1 MKRSVILL
9 AMLLVLLACLP
20 ALSEDLPVFLLEQD
34 GAPVGSAVLFG
45 SENTLLTT
53 IPVPSTEGL
62 YVLSGEEKV
71 PAEIFPDQDQL
82 LSLVLTETALPGTP
96 MELGQVSLTGL
107 EASGFLPDG
116 AITQSECL
124 HVAYLTQP
132 AGLTLSADALLLP
145 GAVLTNGDGELCGLI
160 AASLGEGVG
169 RYFALSSAEIYARL
183 TEEDTGIS
191 SPEVSYIQY
200 TATVEGSHVHLDWSE
215 APEAREDGIYCVYCS
230 DLGNTYYTYQ
240 IGTECT
246 DDFPV
251 VPGRTY
257 RFYVRELASEEDDA
271 FVPGFPDEGEPI
283 SIPSG
288 GTFTRYGFRDL
299 EVFLA
304 CLDENETVPETT
316 ILSPFTD
323 YANVFTHPGVSLYLQ
338 VSSTYEVTEESYADL
353 TCALLAPDG
362 TCYSMQS
369 GYIFAPEYM
378 PKDSWHMEIT
388 ELFDECFQS
397 VGGPSGTYRL
407 QYFLDAELATEIT
420 FEVP

>member
-191 SPEVSYIQY
+191 SP
-200 TATVEGSHVHLDWSE
+200 
-215 APEAREDGIYCVYCS
+215 
-230 DLGNTYYTYQ
+230 
-240 IGTECT
+240 
-246 DDFPV
+246 
-251 VPGRTY
+251 
-257 RFYVRELASEEDDA
+257 
-271 FVPGFPDEGEPI
+271 
-283 SIPSG
+283 
-288 GTFTRYGFRDL
+288 
-299 EVFLA
+299 
-304 CLDENETVPETT
+304 
-316 ILSPFTD
+316 
-323 YANVFTHPGVSLYLQ
+323 
-338 VSSTYEVTEESYADL
+338 
-353 TCALLAPDG
+353 
-362 TCYSMQS
+362 
-369 GYIFAPEYM
+369 
-378 PKDSWHMEIT
+378 
-388 ELFDECFQS
+388 
-397 VGGPSGTYRL
+397 
-407 QYFLDAELATEIT
+407 
-420 FEVP
+420 